1 MDHSPKI
8 SRRGYLGATA
18 TVLLVAPKM
27 QGFLRADAAS
37 QKLSA
42 PSSPPIRSAHDQ
54 APISVGTRAQLF
66 FDNKFIA
73 KSSNVTITMN
83 PPTKRGPVLKPDC
96 LWEDFRLTS
105 YFTVVQDGELARMY
119 YSCFA
124 VDQWN
129 NPDDPWNK
137 HAFLCYAESKDGL
150 NWIKPE
156 LGIVEYEG
164 SKKNNILLKSVVDG
178 TAFIDPTAPPERRY
192 KILHTIGPHKGGLR
206 VSYSADGIHFATPK
220 EPASPWTP
228 DSQQNVFYDPAL
240 KKYVAYLRAFH
251 DGGID
256 SKKRSVAR
264 VVLDDIEKP
273 WDAKPQIVFSAD
285 GDDPA
290 DVDFYTNAAV
300 KYPWADDAYLMFPA
314 AYHHFDPRFG
324 NDGLLDSSAAV
335 SRDGIVWQRPD
346 RGPYVPLG
354 EKGEWDESFV
364 MMGVGLIRR
373 GDKIYQY
380 YNGIDISHGGTRKE
394 SKSGAQGRTRWG
406 WMGVTEQRLG
416 GFYSAD
422 FAYAGG
428 SLVTPPLIFGGN
440 QLQLNINTS
449 SAGSANLALRQPDGQ
464 PVPGFS
470 IDDCDEIMT
479 NNVAH
484 VVTWNGKSDVAA
496 LAGKPLRLQV
506 EARSTKLHGFQFVAV
521 N

>member
-1 MDHSPKI
+1 MGSRKI

-18 TVLLVAPKM
+18 AALLSTGAMK
-27 QGFLRADAAS
+27 GILLADHAS
-37 QKLSA
+37 QA
-42 PSSPPIRSAHDQ
+42 SPGQSKSDQ
-54 APISVGTRAQLF
+54 APLAVGTSAQLF
-66 FDNKFIA
+66 FDDQFIA
-73 KSSNVTITMN
+73 TSENVTITMN
-83 PPTKRGPVLKPDC
+83 PPIKCGPVLKPDQP
-96 LWEDFRLTS
+96 WEDFRLTS
-105 YFTVVQDGELARMY
+105 YFTVVQDGDLARMY

-129 NPDDPWNK
+129 NKDDPWNN

-150 NWIKPE
+150 NWIKPD
-156 LGIVEYEG
+156 LGIVEYGG
-164 SKKNNILLKSVVDG
+164 SKKNNIVLKSVVDG
-178 TAFIDPTAPPERRY
+178 TVFIDPTASPERRY
-192 KILHTIGPHKGGLR
+192 KLLHTIGPHKGGLR
-206 VSYSADGIHFATPK
+206 VSYSADGKHFTTPDQ
-220 EPASPWTP
+220 PASPWTP
-228 DSQQNVFYDPAL
+228 DSQQNAFYDPDL

-256 SKKRSVAR
+256 AEKRSVAR

-285 GDDPA
+285 DQDPS

-300 KYPWADDAYLMFPA
+300 KYPWADDAYFMFPA
-314 AYHHFDPRFG
+314 AYHHFEERYG

-335 SRDGIVWQRPD
+335 SRDGIAWKRPD
-346 RGPYVPLG
+346 RGPYVSLG

-373 GDKIYQY
+373 GDKIFQY
-380 YNGIDISHGGTRKE
+380 YNGIDIGHGGTRKE
-394 SKSGAQGRTRWG
+394 SKLGAQGRTRWG

-428 SLVTPPLIFGGN
+428 SLVTPPLVFGGN
-440 QLQLNINTS
+440 QLQLNVNTS
-449 SAGSANLALRQPDGQ
+449 SAGNAKVALLQPDGQ
-464 PVPGFS
+464 PVPSYS

-484 VVTWNGKSDVAA
+484 IVTWKEKADLAA
-496 LAGKPLRLQV
+496 LSGKPLRLRI
-506 EARSTKLHGFQFVAV
+506 ESRSTKLYGFQFASSQ
-521 N
+521 